1 MDPIIEFLAEDRI
14 PDDESEANKIRRV
27 ALQYWLSANR
37 NLYRR
42 SFGGLYLLCLHPGKV
57 DELLAELHEEV
68 CGGHVGGRSLAHRA
82 MT

>member
-37 NLYRR
+37 NFYRR
-42 SFGGLYLLCLHPGKV
+42 SFGGPYLLCLHPGKV
-57 DELLAELHEEV
+57 DELLVELHEGM
-68 CGGHVGGRSLAHRA
+68 CGDHAGRRSLAHWA